1 MDTTEHTDVGNAIR
15 FTYLNNN
22 PYLRTDEQGVLHL
35 FLQRFTKNNIPRPM
49 ALEMSAGEIVAMA
62 GDYFTEEDWS
72 MDLGLPKYAEFEN
85 SVELGQYLI
94 QKPIEA
100 KESRA
105 LKTAYNNLAA
115 SDVSRKEIDQ
125 IYRINDTNYI
135 PFSPILNF
143 YFQQILFTLLV
154 KDYGEMLIR
163 NQTHFTPWSVRV
175 YILGHEI
182 ALHYARLSYELHQ
195 LAQNPDYQSQNQE
208 AQNLQSHYQ
217 LTSQNHKA
225 DLVDLAHRYHAQ
237 AYAMELYT
245 FHYYSDHFAAGHMSM
260 VGDLRVLL
268 PQRFG
273 TWGNILVNSFHDELN
288 RIGIFSSNPYDF
300 VDKTEAPSCARGDGD
315 FDSGVNAFN
324 RGECITGMT
333 SSIEE
338 LDKVLQG
345 APIPYQADYAGIKYM
360 RDVDLNCR
368 QIQPLLVQVNEKIYQ
383 RSNLS
388 QVKILSPS
396 EYEALRDNPEAHG
409 YHEVKNSWDAFILVV
424 KIRLF
429 PYLYEGKLVP
439 LSDEKLE
446 AIKLEERTRK
456 PERTPIPDPLYVSEA
471 EVNIQNWRIK
481 SDPSFAKGLR
491 HNGLFG
497 NRVVVTREEDVCL
510 VDDVTLTI

>member
-35 FLQRFTKNNIPRPM
+35 FLQRFTENNIPLPM
-49 ALEMSAGEIVAMA
+49 TLEMSAGEIVAMA
-62 GDYFTEEDWS
+62 GDYFTEENWS
-72 MDLGLPKYAEFEN
+72 MDLGLPKYEEFEN
-85 SVELGQYLI
+85 GIELGQYLI
-94 QKPIEA
+94 QKPIETQ
-100 KESRA
+100 ESCA

-115 SDVSRKEIDQ
+115 SDVSRNEINQ
-125 IYRINDTNYI
+125 IYSINDANYI

-143 YFQQILFTLLV
+143 YFQQLMFTLLV

-182 ALHYARLSYELHQ
+182 ALRYASLSYELHQ
-195 LAQNPDYQSQNQE
+195 LAQD
-208 AQNLQSHYQ
+208 SHYQ
-217 LTSQNHKA
+217 SENQ
-225 DLVDLAHRYHAQ
+225 DLKHLQHHYHNTNKDFEEDMVDLAHRYHAQ

-288 RIGIFSSNPYDF
+288 RIGIFSSNPYDET
-300 VDKTEAPSCARGDGD
+300 DKTEAPSCAQGDGD
-315 FDSGVNAFN
+315 FDSGVNVFN
-324 RGECITGMT
+324 RSECITGMT
-333 SSIEE
+333 TSIQE
-338 LDKVLQG
+338 LDKVLKG
-345 APIPYQADYAGIKYM
+345 GSIPHQANYAGIKYM

-368 QIQPLLVQVNEKIYQ
+368 QPQPLLVQINEKIYE
-383 RSNLS
+383 RSSLS

-396 EYEALRDNPEAHG
+396 EYEVLRNNPEANG

-424 KIRLF
+424 KLRLF
-429 PYLYEGKLVP
+429 PYIYNGKLVP
-439 LSDEKLE
+439 LSDNQLN
-446 AIKLEERTRK
+446 AIKTEENERTPQRY
-456 PERTPIPDPLYVSEA
+456 PIPDPMYVSEA
-471 EVNIQNWRIK
+471 EINIQNWRTR
-481 SDPSFAKGLR
+481 STPSFVEGLR

-497 NRVVVTREEDVCL
+497 NKAVIAREEDVCL
-510 VDDVTLTI
+510 VDDATLTI